1 MNAPRASGRGAVHGL
16 AWTSGGYAIQA
27 GAQFAVLALLARF
40 LTPVEFGLA
49 SAALVVIGLAR
60 IITDSLVGPAITQKA
75 GLTDAHVRT
84 AFALS
89 VWFGVAGM
97 VALWS
102 AAELT
107 ARVFQ
112 IDGLAPVLRGLA
124 PILVIDALSTVGIAL
139 LQRDLAFRRLAKVES
154 IAYLLGYALTGCVLA
169 VLGAGVWAL
178 VAAQMAYATVRTVEV
193 LVVRSHPRG
202 LRPDRTEA
210 LEVLR
215 YGGGHALGKGF
226 NQAALQ
232 GDYFVVG
239 RWLGVGALGVYG
251 RAYQLAVKPA
261 MLLGQALDKV
271 LFPVMASLQADRE
284 RLAETYRRTIS
295 LAASVSAPAAVV
307 GVVLGPEAIAVV
319 LGPGWSEAVV
329 PFQVLVAGLVARTA
343 YKPSDSLVRASGRV
357 YRRAW
362 RQAVYAALVVVGA
375 LLGTRWGLPA
385 VAAFVM
391 LAIVVNALLMAGLS
405 LDIVG
410 MRWSTWAR
418 AHGRG
423 LGLAGL
429 VALVVVP
436 VADLLRTTGLGPGAV
451 LLGALTVTAAVV
463 GLAAALAPRRV
474 LGPDVLWVLARVG
487 RGPAVQPP
495 RPPGRGAIVAVI
507 GADGSGKSTLTTNLA
522 DDLAG
527 PLGQVASVQR
537 VYLGSGDGPAAWY
550 RRPMKV
556 VRDRLQPPDTRKTVP
571 HDGPRP
577 SHPLHV
583 TLRTAW
589 ALALAAE
596 KVGKTRRADRARRRG
611 VVVVCDRYPQTQCPG
626 GNDGPLLVDWLGRR
640 AGVRRALARWEHAAY
655 GRATRVL
662 PDLVL
667 TLDVPVAIAMQ
678 RRPGLDRSY
687 LHRRVELVRGLA
699 WPCPTVVLDAAAP
712 PDEVRHLAVAAVAGV
727 VGDTPTVVSVRET

>member
-1 MNAPRASGRGAVHGL
+1 MSTPRASGSGAVHGL
-16 AWTSGGYAIQA
+16 AWTSAGYAIQA

-60 IITDSLVGPAITQKA
+60 IITDSLVGPAITQRTD
-75 GLTDAHVRT
+75 LTDAHVRT

-89 VWFGVAGM
+89 VWVGVAGM
-97 VALWS
+97 VVLW
-102 AAELT
+102 AGAGFT

-124 PILVIDALSTVGIAL
+124 PILVVDALSTVGLAL
-139 LQRDLAFRRLAKVES
+139 MQRDLEFRGLARVEA
-154 IAYLLGYALTGCVLA
+154 IAYLFGYALTGCVLA
-169 VLGAGVWAL
+169 VQGAGVWAL
-178 VAAQMAYATVRTVEV
+178 VIAQLAYAAVRTVEV
-193 LVVRSHPRG
+193 LVARSHPRG
-202 LRPDRTEA
+202 LRIDRAEA
-210 LEVLR
+210 SEVLR

-239 RWLGVGALGVYG
+239 RWLSVGALGIYG

-271 LFPVMASLQADRE
+271 LFPIMAALQADRA
-284 RLAETYRRTIS
+284 RLAEAYRRTIS
-295 LAASVSAPAAVV
+295 LAASVSAPIAVV
-307 GVVLGPEAIAVV
+307 GVVLGPEVIAVV
-319 LGPGWSEAVV
+319 LGPSWTEAVV

-362 RQAVYAALVVVGA
+362 RQAVYAVLVILGA
-375 LLGTRWGLPA
+375 LLGTRWGLPG

-391 LAIVVNALLMAGLS
+391 VAIVVNALLMAGLS

-410 MRWSTWAR
+410 MSWSTWAR

-423 LGLAGL
+423 LALAGL
-429 VALVVVP
+429 VALVLVP
-436 VADLLRTTGLGPGAV
+436 VADGLRSTTLQPLGV
-451 LLGALTVTAAVV
+451 LLGALTAAAVV
-463 GLAAALAPRRV
+463 VGGAAALAPRV
-474 LGPDVLWVLARVG
+474 ILGPDVLWMLARV
-487 RGPAVQPP
+487 RRLATRTP
-495 RPPGRGAIVAVI
+495 RRSPRRGAIVAVI
-507 GADGSGKSTLTTNLA
+507 GADGSGKSTLTTTLA
-522 DDLAG
+522 HDLA
-527 PLGQVASVQR
+527 QVRTGTHDAASSVQR

-550 RRPMKV
+550 RRPMKA
-556 VRDRLQPPDTRKTVP
+556 VRDRIQPPATRKTVP
-571 HDGPRP
+571 HAGPRR
-577 SHPLHV
+577 SNPLHV
-583 TLRTAW
+583 VVRTAW

-596 KVGKTRRADRARRRG
+596 KVGKTRRADRARRSG

-626 GNDGPLLVDWLGRR
+626 GNDGPLLGDWLERR
-640 AGVRRALARWEHAAY
+640 AGVRRTLARWEQAAY
-655 GRATRVL
+655 ARATRVH

-678 RRPGLDRSY
+678 RRPGLDSGY
-687 LHRRVELVRGLA
+687 LHRRVELVRELE

-712 PDEVRHLAVAAVAGV
+712 AQEIRDHAVAAVQAV
-727 VGDTPTVVSVRET
+727 VEAA